1 MTPADAQYLH
11 DLIDW
16 HAERAPDSLAVIDPL
31 LGEFNFA
38 HYKDSTE
45 HLADVL
51 REKGVVAGDRVLV
64 VAENC
69 YAALVSIFAVSRLG
83 GYAIPVNSRMTAL
96 EIQRV
101 IKHAT
106 PSAAIYTIGASQ
118 DSAKHA
124 AAVDAEELDTAYGK
138 IALARLGDNDPFALD
153 DDNLAIL
160 LYTTGTTGDPK
171 GVMLTHKNVIF
182 GGKAAADVRELTP
195 ADRLYGVLPVTHVF
209 GVAAMMTAC
218 AYSGTT
224 LQLERRF
231 TAEALFT
238 ALKSGVTGFPG
249 VPQMHAHLM
258 QYAAER
264 GIQTLDSKSLRYV
277 TSGAA
282 PLDPVWKRK
291 AEAFYGVPLQ
301 NGYGMTESTAGSCV
315 TATTEM
321 GIPDTSVGRPYPG
334 VEIELDKTI
343 ASSSGDPDTG
353 EVLVRGW
360 NVMKGYFRN
369 PEATKQTFTEDGWL
383 RTGDL
388 GRFDDDGN
396 LHIVG
401 RCKELII
408 RGGFNVYPPEVEAAL
423 NDHPQVIQSAVV
435 GHSIDGNEEIFA
447 FVQCA
452 DPEKL
457 EADTL
462 KAFVAERLTAYKR
475 PTRIVISAELPVAA
489 TGKVLRHKLVEYFKE
504 QLE

>member
-1 MTPADAQYLH
+1 MNPVDPQYIH

-31 LGEFNFA
+31 LGEFSYA
-38 HYKDSTE
+38 HYKDSSE
-45 HLADVL
+45 HLADIL
-51 REKGVVAGDRVLV
+51 RGRGVVTGDRVLV

-69 YAALVSIFAVSRLG
+69 YATLVAIFAVSRLG
-83 GYAIPVNSRMTAL
+83 GYAIPVNSRMTAI
-96 EIQRV
+96 EIRRV

-106 PSAAIYTIGASQ
+106 PSAAIYTTGASK

-124 AAVDAEELDTAYGK
+124 EAAGAEDFDTAYGQ
-138 IALARLGDNDPFALD
+138 IAVARLGDNDPFALE

-171 GVMLTHKNVIF
+171 GVMLTHMNLILA
-182 GGKAAADVRELTP
+182 GKLAVDVRELTP
-195 ADRLYGVLPVTHVF
+195 ADKIYGVLPLTHVF
-209 GVAAMMTAC
+209 GVAAIMTSC
-218 AYSGTT
+218 AYSGST
-224 LQLERRF
+224 LQLEPRF
-231 TAEALFT
+231 TAEAVFN

-249 VPQMHAHLM
+249 VPQMHALVM

-264 GIQTLDSKSLRYV
+264 GIEKLNSKTLRYV

-282 PLDPVWKRK
+282 PLDPLWKRK
-291 AEAFYGVPLQ
+291 AETFYGVALQ
-301 NGYGMTESTAGSCV
+301 NGYGMTETSAGVSV
-315 TATTEM
+315 TSSKEM
-321 GIPDTSVGRPYPG
+321 GVPDTSVGRPIPG
-334 VEIELDKTI
+334 VEVKLDKSI
-343 ASSSGDPDTG
+343 SSTSDDPDTG

-360 NVMKGYFRN
+360 NIMKGYFRN

-388 GRFDDDGN
+388 GRIDDDGK

-423 NDHPQVIQSAVV
+423 NDHPLVIQSAVV
-435 GHSIDGNEEIFA
+435 GHTSNGNEEIYA

-457 EADTL
+457 DADTL
-462 KAFVAERLTAYKR
+462 KAFVSERLTAYKR
-475 PTRIVISAELPVAA
+475 PTRIIIATELPAAA
-489 TGKVLRHKLVEYFKE
+489 TGKVLRHKLVEHFKD
-504 QLE
+504 QLA